1 MHLMLTLLGTMKLH
15 HIPTPVQLHVLLACM
30 HTLVSTKAGLQKT
43 CETPPQYIKPPKP
56 ADSEANKNTPSD
68 NDVQEILLSLQ
79 YTVYISIEL
88 FSVSIIFNPYCFSY
102 FL

>member
-30 HTLVSTKAGLQKT
+30 HTLVSTKAGLHKP
-43 CETPPQYIKPPKP
+43 CETPPQYIKLPKP

-68 NDVQEILLSLQ
+68 NDVQEILVSLQ
-79 YTVYISIEL
+79 CTVYISTEL
-88 FSVSIIFNPYCFSY
+88 VSVSIIFNPYCFSY